1 MNTMKLLTV
10 IAVLQGLTLVSV
22 WRGGVDGA
30 SQARAANTLPDP
42 GADRRETIAELKS
55 LNEKVS
61 STNDRLAEM
70 IKVMESGKMQVVTVP
85 ADDKRR

>member
-1 MNTMKLLTV
+1 MNTVRILTV
-10 IAVLQGLTLVSV
+10 IAVLQGLTLVST

-30 SQARAANTLPDP
+30 TAAHAGSTLPEP

-61 STNDRLAEM
+61 TTNDRLADM
-70 IKVMESGKMQVVTVP
+70 VKLMESGKLQVITTP
-85 ADDKRR
+85 ADNKR